1 MKSAPA
7 ARRSAAVSLG
17 LLLDAA
23 LGEPPTQLH
32 PIAWFGR
39 GMRRLQRAS
48 ERDSRAAGALHVA
61 AGVGAGYAAGR
72 VASSTTAAVAICS
85 SGRMLRAEARAVAQS
100 ASRGDLD
107 QARGRARSL
116 VSRETASLSEA
127 ALARAAVESLSEN
140 TSDAVTA
147 TALWALVGGAPA
159 AYAQRASNTLDA
171 MIGYR
176 SERYE
181 QFGYVAARLDDVLN
195 FPAARATAVVVMLVR
210 PRRAR
215 AVLACLRADARNHAS
230 LNSGVAEAAF
240 AGALGVQLGG
250 PTTYAAG
257 VTERPTIGR
266 GRQPELA
273 DVERAARLSRDVQL
287 ALAALAALPV
297 AVSLVRR
304 RARPAGCS

>member
-1 MKSAPA
+1 
-7 ARRSAAVSLG
+7 
-17 LLLDAA
+17 
-23 LGEPPTQLH
+23 
-32 PIAWFGR
+32 
-39 GMRRLQRAS
+39 
-48 ERDSRAAGALHVA
+48 
-61 AGVGAGYAAGR
+61 
-72 VASSTTAAVAICS
+72 
-85 SGRMLRAEARAVAQS
+85 
-100 ASRGDLD
+100 
-107 QARGRARSL
+107 
-116 VSRETASLSEA
+116 
-127 ALARAAVESLSEN
+127 
-140 TSDAVTA
+140 
-147 TALWALVGGAPA
+147 
-159 AYAQRASNTLDA
+159 